1 VVLPCP
7 PRRYPSILSSMRI
20 GGWLASCE
28 SELTITGVGFT
39 PPSAAASL
47 EDQKRTPSTVSPPTP
62 LELPSLPI
70 ALGFEGL
77 MSMFA
82 CTCVLVFRELHGK
95 PRFVAKCYVT
105 MQC

>member
-1 VVLPCP
+1 
-7 PRRYPSILSSMRI
+7 MRI

-28 SELTITGVGFT
+28 SEFTITGAGFT
-39 PPSAAASL
+39 PLRAAASL
-47 EDQKRTPSTVSPPTP
+47 DDHKRTPSTVSPPTP

-82 CTCVLVFRELHGK
+82 CKCVFVFS
-95 PRFVAKCYVT
+95 
-105 MQC
+105 

>member
-1 VVLPCP
+1 
-7 PRRYPSILSSMRI
+7 
-20 GGWLASCE
+20 
-28 SELTITGVGFT
+28 
-39 PPSAAASL
+39 
-47 EDQKRTPSTVSPPTP
+47 VSPPTP